1 VDTIDSGHPYSRLTP
16 DLVLTALETV
26 GFCCDGRLLALN
38 SYENR
43 VYQVGIE
50 EAAPVVAKF
59 YRPGR
64 WSSAAILEEHA
75 FSIELSNQEIPVVAP
90 CPNSDGTTLHEH
102 SGFLFAVYPRCGGRW
117 PDLDTREQ
125 RRQMGRFLGRMHAV
139 GAVGRFEHRGK
150 LDIDTLG
157 RSARAFVLDRHLV
170 PDYLL
175 PAYTSLSTELL
186 EHIQA
191 RFDAVGPIRQIR
203 LHGDCHPGN
212 ILWTDTGPHFVDLD
226 DSSTGPAIQDL
237 WMLLSGDADDMR
249 IQLEDLLEGYQTFCD
264 FDYSGVLLI
273 EALRTLRIM
282 NYTAWIARR
291 WEDPAF
297 PLAFP
302 WFDSPRYWE
311 EHILSLREQA
321 AALNQPPVL

>member
-1 VDTIDSGHPYSRLTP
+1 
-16 DLVLTALETV
+16 
-26 GFCCDGRLLALN
+26 
-38 SYENR
+38 
-43 VYQVGIE
+43 
-50 EAAPVVAKF
+50 VVAKF

-226 DSSTGPAIQDL
+226 DSSTGPA
-237 WMLLSGDADDMR
+237 
-249 IQLEDLLEGYQTFCD
+249 CD